1 MAMASRTATLAWL
14 LALAALGSW
23 AETRIEPDC
32 WRQLAGRVVD
42 AATGVPIAGATIE
55 VDGVIEHD
63 GARTGVVDGQADS
76 QGEFDF
82 RVRAGDR
89 SIRVQADGYATSIM
103 AVPAEAGEIEV
114 ALARGSTIA
123 GELVLPDGMPATGRV
138 GLAVSRR
145 EPWEPLGFWGI
156 DELLSGG
163 RKANVGTDGGF
174 RFDNVPAGSYR
185 LWATSPRGAVDDQL
199 LVVLQHEPTYVLRLA
214 VHPHAT
220 VAGAVS
226 GLADSERVY
235 LSVVRQPDGES
246 VAYRRDVANGPFRIA
261 GIPNG
266 RYLIVGRST
275 EGRTVEVPFEID
287 DLEAAQVDL
296 AFLWSSKLRGQV
308 LVGGAPVAP
317 FRMQIVATP
326 VDGSKPVG
334 TVWIGLDG
342 SYAIPGLADA
352 AYVVTARGHRFEVDV
367 SGDTEFDL
375 ALQPN
380 SLSGTVWAEGERW
393 PGHHVVA
400 RTVGGGTEAPVVAY
414 AEASPDAEFRFDGL
428 PAGEYIVAVT
438 DPFAAGAVRS
448 VTVDGAID
456 SFDFWLERTDDLQ
469 PVRVLRLGEPATGEL
484 KVDIEHGVFGRI
496 STNVPLN
503 ERGVALLPT
512 ALAGAKLRLSKDGH
526 SAEIPDWNAAPTEV
540 ELSPRP

>member
-1 MAMASRTATLAWL
+1 MASRTATLAWL

-32 WRQLAGRVVD
+32 WRQLAGQVVD
-42 AATGVPIAGATIE
+42 EATGAPIAGATIE
-55 VDGVIEHD
+55 VDGVIEQD
-63 GARTGVVDGQADS
+63 GARTGIVDGSADS
-76 QGEFDF
+76 QGEFDL

-89 SIRVQADGYATSIM
+89 SIRVRAADYATRIM
-103 AVPAEAGEIEV
+103 AVPANAGEIEV

-123 GELVLPDGMPATGRV
+123 GELVLPDGSLANGRV

-145 EPWEPLGFWGI
+145 EPPEPLGFWGV

-163 RKANVGTDGGF
+163 RKAVVGADGGF

-185 LWATSPRGAVDDQL
+185 LWATSPHGAVDEQL
-199 LVVLQHEPTYVLRLA
+199 IVVLQHEPTDVLRLA
-214 VHPHAT
+214 VHPHAA
-220 VAGAVS
+220 VAGTVS
-226 GLADSERVY
+226 GLADSERVAIR
-235 LSVVRQPDGES
+235 VVRQPDGES
-246 VAYRRDVANGPFRIA
+246 VASRHDVPNGTFKIA

-266 RYLIVGRST
+266 RFMIVGRSS

-287 DLEAAQVDL
+287 DLEAAEVDL
-296 AFLWSSKLRGQV
+296 AFRWTSKLHGQI
-308 LVGGAPVAP
+308 LVRGAPVAP

-326 VDGSKPVG
+326 LDDSKPVR

-352 AYVVTARGHRFEVDV
+352 AYVVTARGHRFEVAV

-380 SLSGTVWAEGERW
+380 SLSGTVWAEGEKW

-400 RTVGGGTEAPVVAY
+400 RTVDDGREEPVVAY
-414 AEASPDAEFRFDGL
+414 ADAGQNAEFRFEGL
-428 PAGEYIVAVT
+428 PAGEYTVAVK
-438 DPFAAGAVRS
+438 DPFWAGAIRN
-448 VTVDGAID
+448 VTINGAID
-456 SFDFWLERTDDLQ
+456 NFDFWLERTDDLQ
-469 PVRVLRLGEPATGEL
+469 PVRVLRLGEPATGEIQ
-484 KVDIEHGVFGRI
+484 VDIEHGVFGRI
-496 STNVPLN
+496 ITEVPLDG
-503 ERGVALLPT
+503 RGVALLPT

-526 SAEIPDWNAAPTEV
+526 SAEISDWNAAATEV
-540 ELSPRP
+540 ELSPTP

>member
-1 MAMASRTATLAWL
+1 MASRSATLAWL
-14 LALAALGSW
+14 LALVALGSW
-23 AETRIEPDC
+23 AEARIEPDC
-32 WRQLAGRVVD
+32 WRQLAGQVVD
-42 AATGVPIAGATIE
+42 EATGAPIAGATIE
-55 VDGVIEHD
+55 ADGVIEHD
-63 GARTGVVDGQADS
+63 GARTGVVDGQADR
-76 QGEFDF
+76 QGEFAL

-89 SIRVQADGYATSIM
+89 SIRVRAAAYATAIM
-103 AVPAEAGEIEV
+103 AVPAAAEEIEV
-114 ALARGSTIA
+114 ALARGSTVA
-123 GELVLPDGMPATGRV
+123 GELVLPDGVPATGRV
-138 GLAVSRR
+138 GIAVSRPD
-145 EPWEPLGFWGI
+145 PWEPLGFWGV

-163 RKANVGTDGGF
+163 RKANVGADGRF

-185 LWATSPRGAVDDQL
+185 LWATSPHGAVDEQL
-199 LVVLQHEPTYVLRLA
+199 IVVLQHEPTDVLHLA
-214 VHPHAT
+214 VHPHAA
-220 VAGAVS
+220 VAGTVS
-226 GLADSERVY
+226 GLAESETVY
-235 LSVVRQPDGES
+235 LSVRQPDGETVS
-246 VAYRRDVANGPFRIA
+246 YRHDVANGPFQIA

-266 RYLIVGRST
+266 RYMIVARST

-287 DLEAAQVDL
+287 DLEAAEVDL
-296 AFLWSSKLRGQV
+296 AFRWTSKLRGQV
-308 LVGGAPVAP
+308 LVRGAPVAP

-326 VDGSKPVG
+326 LDDSKPVR

-400 RTVGGGTEAPVVAY
+400 RTVDDGREEPVVAY
-414 AEASPDAEFRFDGL
+414 ADAGQNAEFRFDGL
-428 PAGEYIVAVT
+428 PAGEYTVAVK
-438 DPFAAGAVRS
+438 DPFWAGAIRS

-456 SFDFWLERTDDLQ
+456 NFDFWLERTDDLQ

-484 KVDIEHGVFGRI
+484 KVDIEHGVFGHI
-496 STNVPLN
+496 ITEVPLD

-526 SAEIPDWNAAPTEV
+526 SAEISDWNAAATEV
-540 ELSPRP
+540 ELSPTP

>member
-1 MAMASRTATLAWL
+1 MASRTAILARL
-14 LALAALGSW
+14 LALVALGSW

-32 WRQLAGRVVD
+32 WRQLAGQVVD
-42 AATGVPIAGATIE
+42 EATGAPIAGATIE
-55 VDGVIEHD
+55 ADGVIEHN
-63 GARTGVVDGQADS
+63 GARTGIVDGQADS
-76 QGEFDF
+76 QGEFDL

-89 SIRVQADGYATSIM
+89 SIRVRAADYATRIM
-103 AVPAEAGEIEV
+103 AVPANAEEIEV

-123 GELVLPDGMPATGRV
+123 GELVLPNGSLANGRV

-145 EPWEPLGFWGI
+145 EPPEPLGFWGV

-163 RKANVGTDGGF
+163 RKAVVGADGSF

-185 LWATSPRGAVDDQL
+185 IWATSPHGAVDEQL
-199 LVVLQHEPTYVLRLA
+199 IVVLQHEPTDVLRLA
-214 VHPHAT
+214 VHPHAA
-220 VAGAVS
+220 VAGTVS
-226 GLADSERVY
+226 GLAESETVY
-235 LSVVRQPDGES
+235 LSVRQPDGET
-246 VAYRRDVANGPFRIA
+246 VAYRHDVANGPFQIA

-266 RYLIVGRST
+266 RYMIVARST

-287 DLEAAQVDL
+287 DLEAAEVDL
-296 AFLWSSKLRGQV
+296 AFRWTSKLRGQV
-308 LVGGAPVAP
+308 LVRGAPVAP

-326 VDGSKPVG
+326 LDDSKPVR

-342 SYAIPGLADA
+342 SYVIPGLADA

-400 RTVGGGTEAPVVAY
+400 RAVDDGREEPVVAY
-414 AEASPDAEFRFDGL
+414 ADAGQNAEFRFDGL
-428 PAGEYIVAVT
+428 PAGEYVVAVM
-438 DPFAAGAVRS
+438 DPFGAGAVRN
-448 VTVDGAID
+448 VTINGAID
-456 SFDFWLERTDDLQ
+456 NFDFWLERTDDLQ

-484 KVDIEHGVFGRI
+484 QVDIEHGVFGHI
-496 STNVPLN
+496 ITEVPLD

-526 SAEIPDWNAAPTEV
+526 SAEIPEWNAAATEV
-540 ELSPRP
+540 ELSPTP